1 MLIAVAKIASLNKHE
16 VYLLF
21 KEVEYLT
28 RECVKSPEK
37 RP

>member
-1 MLIAVAKIASLNKHE
+1 MLIAVAKIVPLNKHE

-28 RECVKSPEK
+28 RKRVKSPEK